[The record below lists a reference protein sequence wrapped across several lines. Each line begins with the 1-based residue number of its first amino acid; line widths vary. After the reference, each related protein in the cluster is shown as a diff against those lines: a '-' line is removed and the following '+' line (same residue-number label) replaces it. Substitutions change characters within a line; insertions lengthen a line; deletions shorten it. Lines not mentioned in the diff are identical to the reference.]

1 MTEDFDPYPP
11 EPEIPVTILT
21 GFLGAGK
28 TTLLNRILH
37 EEHHHRIA
45 VIENEFGEEDI
56 DSELL
61 VQSGAEQIV
70 TMNNGCICCTIRG
83 DLSRILTDLRHK
95 RDRGEIAFDYVVIE
109 TTGVAN
115 PGPVCQTFFM
125 DDAVAPFFR
134 LDGVV
139 TIVDA
144 LNGGRTLDEQDVA
157 KDQVAFA
164 DRIFISKRDLVS
176 AEDYEALRARLAAMN
191 PRAAIEP
198 ADMGSVPVEK
208 VLDLNGF
215 NMNDILDI
223 DPGFLTGAHH
233 HHHGDDV
240 AAFMFTSRR
249 PFDAPRFE
257 QYIQSLIAV
266 YGQDM
271 LRYKGILYVKGTGR
285 RCVFQGVHMM
295 FGADVLGPWG
305 ETVPE
310 TKIVIIGRRLPQEA
324 IIKGFES
331 CLAD

>member
-1 MTEDFDPYPP
+1 M
-11 EPEIPVTILT
+11 
-21 GFLGAGK
+21 
-28 TTLLNRILH
+28 
-37 EEHHHRIA
+37 A

-83 DLSRILTDLRHK
+83 DLSRILTNLRIK
-95 RDRGEIAFDYVVIE
+95 RDKGEIDFDYVVIE

-125 DDAVAPFFR
+125 DDAVAAFFR

-144 LNGGRTLDEQDVA
+144 KHGDATLNEQEVA

-164 DRIFISKRDLVS
+164 DRIFISKRDLVTQ
-176 AEDYEALRARLAAMN
+176 EEYEALRQRLVAMN
-191 PRAAIEP
+191 PRATIEA
-198 ADMGSVPVEK
+198 ADMGNVPVEK

-215 NMNDILDI
+215 NMNDILDV

-233 HHHGDDV
+233 HHHGEDV
-240 AAFMFTSRR
+240 SAFMFTSSR
-249 PFDAPRFE
+249 PFDVPRFE
-257 QYIQSLIAV
+257 QYIQSLISV

-271 LRYKGILYVKGTGR
+271 LRYKGILYMKGTDR

-305 ETVPE
+305 DQTPE
-310 TKIVIIGRRLPQEA
+310 TKIVIIGRNLPQKA
-324 IIKGFES
+324 IITGFET
-331 CLAD
+331 CLTD